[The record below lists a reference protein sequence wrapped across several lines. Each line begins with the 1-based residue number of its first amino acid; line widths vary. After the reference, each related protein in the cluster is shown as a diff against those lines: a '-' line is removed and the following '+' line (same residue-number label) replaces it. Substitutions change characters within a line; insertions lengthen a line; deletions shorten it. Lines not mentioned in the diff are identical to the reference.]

1 MFDAVAV
8 TGFVVALVAGYFAMP
23 PAAFQLAST
32 WKAYGLVVLAILLLL
47 LVYAR
52 GLRHLRASRHPLWR
66 ALSLV
71 VVIFVTVVVVF
82 AYGYLSL
89 EARYP
94 GQVPGLETH
103 IDALYFTITMLAT
116 VGFGDIAPA
125 GQFAR
130 GVATLQMIFNL
141 AFLGFVLRTAIAAGR
156 RERRRR
162 ERQGATASP

>member
-1 MFDAVAV
+1 MFDTVAV
-8 TGFVVALVAGYFAMP
+8 SGFVVALVAGYFAMP
-23 PAAFQLAST
+23 PAALQLAST
-32 WKAYGLVVLAILLLL
+32 WKAYSLILLAMVLL
-47 LVYAR
+47 GVVYVS
-52 GLRHLRASRHPLWR
+52 GLRRVRASKHPLSR
-66 ALSLV
+66 AVSLV

-94 GQVPGLETH
+94 GQMPGLETH
-103 IDALYFTITMLAT
+103 MDALYFTVTMLAT
-116 VGFGDIAPA
+116 VGFGDIAPT

-130 GVATLQMIFNL
+130 GLATVQMVFNL

-162 ERQGATASP
+162 ERNSLTGGQ